1 MLTARRSMGQ
11 RPMPK
16 GLIFLLVMI
25 AVVII
30 YTIARV
36 IRLNRL
42 SEQQWEQVDKSK
54 IKEWDDDEW
63 D

>member
-1 MLTARRSMGQ
+1 MLGVRKPPGQ
-11 RPMPK
+11 FPMPK

-25 AVVII
+25 FVVIV
-30 YTIARV
+30 YTIAKV
-36 IRLNRL
+36 ITLNRL

>member
-1 MLTARRSMGQ
+1 
-11 RPMPK
+11 MPK